1 MTIPLSAPDIEQAEI
16 DAIVEVLRSRR
27 LSGGAKLQ
35 EFEEAMADYTGTAHA
50 VAVSSGTAALHLAI
64 RALKIRE
71 GDEVIL
77 PSFTFIA
84 AANVLRYERITPVF
98 VDIDPR
104 SLNLDAS
111 RIEEAVT
118 PRTRAILA
126 VHTFG
131 VPAAMAELLEI
142 ARRRGLL
149 VIEDA
154 CEALGAEWGGQKV
167 GTLGDAGVFGFYPN
181 KQITTA
187 EGGMLVTP
195 NGEIAE
201 RARMLRN
208 QGRSP
213 AADSYEY
220 VEVGYNYRLSELH
233 CALGV
238 EQLKRVDTI
247 LWGREAIAT
256 AYQQRLIRLTSGE
269 FPKLELPI
277 LELSGGRISW
287 FAFVVRLAEGCTAEK
302 RDNVV
307 RELAQRGIEAGRYF
321 APIHLQPAYR
331 DLLPLRAPLPI
342 AESVAAR
349 TIALPFFNR
358 ITDSQLNQVCTALQE
373 LV

>member
-16 DAIVEVLRSRR
+16 DAVVEVLRSGR
-27 LSGGAKLQ
+27 LSLGRRME
-35 EFEEAMADYTGTAHA
+35 EFEEAMAGYTGAAHA

-64 RALKIRE
+64 RALGIGE

-84 AANVLRYERITPVF
+84 AANALRYERAKPVF

-104 SLNLDAS
+104 TLNLDTK

-131 VPAAMAELLEI
+131 VPAAMHEI
-142 ARRRGLL
+142 LDIAGRSGLL

-154 CEALGAEWGGQKV
+154 CEALGAEFAGKKV

-187 EGGMLVTP
+187 EGGMVVTNKP
-195 NGEIAE
+195 EIA
-201 RARMLRN
+201 ARVRSLRN
-208 QGRSP
+208 HGRAP
-213 AADSYEY
+213 AAGPHDYS
-220 VEVGYNYRLSELH
+220 EVGYNYRLSELH

-238 EQLKRVDTI
+238 EQLKRVETI
-247 LWGREAIAT
+247 LLGREAIAA
-256 AYQQRLIRLTSGE
+256 AYHHRLAKVEKIQPPMLDLPSG
-269 FPKLELPI
+269 
-277 LELSGGRISW
+277 RVSW
-287 FAFVVRLAEGCTAEK
+287 FVFVVRLAQSSRER
-302 RDNVV
+302 RDAIVC
-307 RELAQRGIEAGRYF
+307 ELARRGIEAGRYF
-321 APIHLQPAYR
+321 PAIHLQPAYR
-331 DLLPLRAPLPI
+331 DAATEHKSLPVT
-342 AESVAAR
+342 ESVAAQ

-358 ITDSQLNQVCTALQE
+358 ITDQQLKTVCESLEE
-373 LV
+373 LA